1 MTMPFTVP
9 HHLPTAGPDLLVALD
24 VDGTLLSHLGDVTP
38 RVVDA
43 VAALAATGA
52 HVVVATGRGVVATTP
67 VLDVLDLLHGYSVCS
82 NGAMTL
88 RLDPSLEGGFEILEA
103 VTFHPEATLRRLRR
117 VLPDALF
124 LVEDAH
130 MGRLVSAPF
139 PDGELH
145 GEPRVV
151 DFEELCQVSATRVT
165 LRAPDLEATHIHEA
179 LDQAGLHGVS
189 YAVGW
194 TAWLDVAP
202 EGVTKASALE
212 RVREH
217 LGVSPFATVAVGD
230 GANDHEMFNWASW
243 GVAMG
248 QATDQTKAHANDVTG
263 TVAEDGVAWVLEALL
278 ER

>member
-1 MTMPFTVP
+1 MPFTVP
-9 HHLPTAGPDLLVALD
+9 RHLPAAGPDLLVALD
-24 VDGTLLSHLGDVTP
+24 VDGTVMTHAGEVSG
-38 RVVDA
+38 RVLDA
-43 VAALAATGA
+43 VRALARAGA
-52 HVVVATGRGVVATTP
+52 HVVIATGRGVAATTP
-67 VLDVLDLLHGYSVCS
+67 VLDVLDLWRGYSVCS

-88 RLDPSLEGGFEILEA
+88 RLDPELDSGFEILEA

-124 LVEDAH
+124 LVEDATL
-130 MGRLVSAPF
+130 GRLVSAPF

-145 GEPRVV
+145 GEPRIV
-151 DFEELCQVSATRVT
+151 DFEELCRVSATRVT
-165 LRAPDLEATHIHEA
+165 LRAPDLETGHIHEA

-202 EGVTKASALE
+202 EGVSKASALE

-230 GANDHEMFNWASW
+230 GSNDHEMFNWASW

-248 QATDQTKAHANDVTG
+248 QATDETKAHANDVTG
-263 TVAEDGVAWVLEALL
+263 TVDEDGLAHVLESLL

>member
-1 MTMPFTVP
+1 MSFAVP
-9 HHLPTAGPDLLVALD
+9 HHLPSAGPDMMVALD
-24 VDGTLLSHLGDVTP
+24 VDGTLLSHLGEATA

-43 VAALAATGA
+43 VAALTAAGV
-52 HVVVATGRGVVATTP
+52 HVVIATGRGVVATTP
-67 VLDVLDLLHGYSVCS
+67 VLDALALNEGYTVCS

-88 RLDPSLEGGFEILEA
+88 RLDPGLDGGHEILEA
-103 VTFHPEATLRRLRR
+103 VTFHPEATLRKLRR

-145 GEPRVV
+145 GEPRIV

-165 LRAPDLEATHIHEA
+165 LRAPDLEAAHIHEA

-202 EGVTKASALE
+202 DGVTKASALE

-217 LGVSPFATVAVGD
+217 LGISPFATVAVGD
-230 GANDHEMFNWASW
+230 GANDHEMFDWASW
-243 GVAMG
+243 AVAMG
-248 QATDQTKAHANDVTG
+248 QATDETRAHANDVTG
-263 TVAEDGVAWVLEALL
+263 TVAEDGLAWVLEALL